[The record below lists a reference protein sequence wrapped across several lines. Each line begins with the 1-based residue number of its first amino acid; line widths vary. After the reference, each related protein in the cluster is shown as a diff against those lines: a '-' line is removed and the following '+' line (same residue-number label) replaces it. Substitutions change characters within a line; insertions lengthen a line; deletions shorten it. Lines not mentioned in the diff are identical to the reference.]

1 MAVVPPLV
9 EEGGDEQACLIYGSK
24 VHSAG
29 VGCRVDGTVLTFRIL
44 SPCAAKVLGVSSA

>member
-9 EEGGDEQACLIYGSK
+9 EEGGDEQVYLTYGFK

-44 SPCAAKVLGVSSA
+44 SPCATRVLGMSSA